1 MNLFSISQL
10 SQYSG
15 IKPHTIRIWEQ
26 RYNALK
32 PERSEGNTRY
42 YNNDQLR
49 RLLNIVSLMN
59 TDYKVSELCSMP
71 DDKLSGLVFERKYA
85 ITSEASEYFISQ
97 LISAGMAYN
106 QEQFEEHFEQC
117 ITKYGL
123 LQTYKIIIHPMLVRV
138 GLMWSANSIPTV
150 QEHFISN
157 IIRQKLLRSIDLL
170 PPALPHSP
178 KWVLFLPEDEF
189 HEIGL
194 LFAAYIIRESGNKVV
209 YLGSSVSLEA
219 VINAVKDIKPQYL
232 LLFLVHYNL
241 VEDVQQNLNELDVG
255 LGEERIFVAGNYKL
269 LNQIEFS
276 EKVQWL
282 RDIDSLEKQLQ
293 IHLEIDYV

>member
-10 SQYSG
+10 AQYSG

-32 PERSEGNTRY
+32 PDRSDGNTRY

-59 TDYKVSELCSMP
+59 SDYKVSELCIMP
-71 DDKLSGLVFERKYA
+71 DDRLSELVLEKKYA

-97 LISAGMAYN
+97 LISAGMVYD
-106 QEQFEEHFEQC
+106 QELFEELFEQC

-138 GLMWSANSIPTV
+138 GLMWVANSIPSV

-157 IIRQKLLRSIDLL
+157 IVRQKLLRSIDSL
-170 PPALPHSP
+170 PPALPHSA

-189 HEIGL
+189 HELGL
-194 LFAAYIIRESGNKVV
+194 LFAAFIIRESGNKVV
-209 YLGSSVSLEA
+209 YLGSSVSPEA
-219 VINAVKDIKPQYL
+219 VITAVRDIKPQFL

-241 VEDVQQNLNELDVG
+241 VEDVQQYLNELDKG
-255 LGEERIFVAGNYKL
+255 LDEESIYVAGNSRL
-269 LNQIEFS
+269 LDQIIFP
-276 EKVQWL
+276 EKVHWL
-282 RDIDSLEKQLQ
+282 REIDSLEKL
-293 IHLEIDYV
+293 IKINPKSLYV